1 MNDQTIAAPP
11 AVAEA
16 VNDAPTF
23 VPPADIIE
31 TKDAIIMLLEMP
43 GADPG
48 SLNVTVEKNVLTV
61 LARSTPFS
69 PPGYTLAYAEYRD
82 GNYERAFSLPQAV
95 DIDSAEATFKD
106 GVLRLMLPKVSPSP
120 AKKITVKS
128 A

>member
-31 TKDAIIMLLEMP
+31 TKDAIIMLLEMA

-48 SLNVTVEKNVLTV
+48 SLSVTVEKNVLTV
-61 LARSTPFS
+61 SARSTPFS
-69 PPGYTLAYAEYRD
+69 PQGYTLAYAEYRD

-95 DIDSAEATFKD
+95 DIDRAEATFKD

>member
-1 MNDQTIAAPP
+1 MNDQTIAAPS

-31 TKDAIIMLLEMP
+31 TKDAIIMLVEMP
-43 GADPG
+43 GADPA
-48 SLNVTVEKNVLTV
+48 SLSVTVEKNVLTV
-61 LARSTPFS
+61 SARSTPFS
-69 PPGYTLAYAEYRD
+69 PQGYTLAYAEYRD

-95 DIDSAEATFKD
+95 DIDRAEATFKD

-128 A
+128 V

>member
-1 MNDQTIAAPP
+1 MNDQTIAASP

-31 TKDAIIMLLEMP
+31 TKDAIIMLLAMP

-48 SLNVTVEKNVLTV
+48 SLSVTVEKNVLTV
-61 LARSTPFS
+61 SARSTPFS
-69 PPGYTLAYAEYRD
+69 PQGYTLAYAEYRD

-95 DIDSAEATFKD
+95 DIDRAEATFKD